1 MSPVTG
7 PAASAKAGQPDPSV
21 PLRIARCT
29 IVNSRGLHARAAAKF
44 VRLAATFDAEVTVER
59 DGARVP
65 ATSILGLMMLGASRG
80 AELEMAAEGEQAEA
94 ALAALV
100 ALVEHG
106 FDETD

>member
-1 MSPVTG
+1 MNDETPTG
-7 PAASAKAGQPDPSV
+7 GRAQPPHQ
-21 PLRIARCT
+21 ATCT
-29 IVNSRGLHARAAAKF
+29 IVNSRGLHARAAAKL

-65 ATSILGLMMLGASRG
+65 ATSILGLMMLGAARG
-80 AELEMAAEGEQAEA
+80 AELAMTAEDAEAEA

-100 ALVEHG
+100 ALVEQG

>member
-1 MSPVTG
+1 LSDAPPEG
-7 PAASAKAGQPDPSV
+7 GRALPA
-21 PLRIARCT
+21 PLPTRTCT

-44 VRLAATFDAEVTVER
+44 VRLAATFDAEVIVER

-65 ATSILGLMMLGASRG
+65 ATSILGLMMLAAARGSDLLMEADG
-80 AELEMAAEGEQAEA
+80 AEAEA

-100 ALVEHG
+100 ALVENG